1 MAFKNGNR
9 PWNKGLKG
17 DPRNGWTD
25 ERRAEMSRRMTEKYK
40 DMGEQPH
47 RWLFPAHLREHRR
60 RFLRARAQAKYWS
73 QPWKITWDQ
82 YVQLFDQCEGTWG
95 RNSEHKNQLGKDTH
109 INLVRI
115 NTLKGWQWDNVQL
128 MDRDTAMRR
137 DRPKDANGNYIKRKR
152 RNTNADSN

>member
-1 MAFKNGNR
+1 MPFKTGNT
-9 PWNKGLKG
+9 PWNKGLQG

-60 RFLRARAQAKYWS
+60 RFLRARCQAKYWC
-73 QPWKITWDQ
+73 QAWTITWDQ
-82 YVQLFDQCEGTWG
+82 YVKLYDQCEGTWG
-95 RNSEHKNQLGKDTH
+95 RNNQKHNHSRDTH

-115 NTLKGWQWDNVQL
+115 NTQQGWHLANVKL
-128 MDRDTAMRR
+128 MERDTAMRR
-137 DRPKDANGNYIKRKR
+137 PRPRDKNGNYIRRKR
-152 RNTNADSN
+152 RNADADSN